1 MMLNFFSFKLQV
13 QRQALLREAGREA
26 AQKEPAT
33 EKWKKKKKERNLQ
46 VYAVKVP
53 IL

>member
-33 EKWKKKKKERNLQ
+33 EKWKKKKKGKKPSS
-46 VYAVKVP
+46 VCS
-53 IL
+53 